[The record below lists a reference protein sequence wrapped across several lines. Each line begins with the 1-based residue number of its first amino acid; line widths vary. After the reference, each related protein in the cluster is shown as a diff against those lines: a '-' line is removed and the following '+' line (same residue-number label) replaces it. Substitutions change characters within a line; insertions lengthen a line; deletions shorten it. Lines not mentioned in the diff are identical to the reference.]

1 MLTSCGY
8 RLCARIINKH
18 KDINGNY
25 KEMKKTF
32 FLPAM
37 QVVKMTKND
46 VIMTSTKAERYSY
59 GEAIEDE
66 WN

>member
-1 MLTSCGY
+1 
-8 RLCARIINKH
+8 
-18 KDINGNY
+18 
-25 KEMKKTF
+25 MKKTF